1 MYKLELRLDTINAAR
16 AVTLT
21 HTELHDSDLLVK
33 TALTQALSGPVIRPW
48 TVLRGD
54 GRTAVIAGYSAQDVD
69 ALRQRLAF
77 ASPAIQAAIS
87 DIFSAPMPELIIGQS
102 LRFTVRLT
110 PTINV
115 TRRGERDAYL
125 VAREAGGSGTREAV
139 YADYLVQRLRGAE
152 VRVVVLDRFQLA
164 KVTRPHRGKDA
175 PETGVAARVMPDATM
190 SGVLVVADPETFART
205 LSEGV
210 GRQRAYG
217 RGMLR
222 LEAPRL
228 AQAA

>member
-1 MYKLELRLDTINAAR
+1 MYKIELRLDLIDAAR

-33 TALTQALSGPVIRPW
+33 TALTQALGGPVIRPW
-48 TVLRGD
+48 AVLRRD
-54 GRTAVIAGYSAQDVD
+54 GRTAVIAGYSARDAD

-77 ASPAIQAAIS
+77 ASPTIQAAIS
-87 DIFSAPMPELIIGQS
+87 DIFSAPMPEFSVGQS
-102 LRFTVRLT
+102 LRFTLRLT

-125 VAREAGGSGTREAV
+125 VAREAEGGGTREAV

-152 VRVVVLDRFQLA
+152 VRAVVLDRFQLA

-222 LEAPRL
+222 LEAPRF

>member
-1 MYKLELRLDTINAAR
+1 MHNIELRLDAINAAR

-33 TALTQALSGPVIRPW
+33 TVLTQALGGPLVRPW
-48 TVLRGD
+48 AALRRD
-54 GRTAVIAGYSAQDVD
+54 GRTAVIAGYSAQDAD

-77 ASPAIQAAIS
+77 ASPATQAAIS
-87 DIFSAPMPELIIGQS
+87 DIFSAPMPEFHVGQS
-102 LRFTVRLT
+102 LRFTVRLM
-110 PTINV
+110 PTMNV

-125 VAREAGGSGTREAV
+125 VAREAGRAGTREAV
-139 YADYLVQRLRGAE
+139 YSEYLSQLLRGAE
-152 VRVVVLDRFQLA
+152 VRVAVLDRFQLA

-175 PETGVAARVMPDATM
+175 PETGVAGRFMPDATM

-205 LSEGV
+205 LSEGA

-217 RGMLR
+217 CGMLR